1 MESEQTRRDGEPEED
16 GVERVVLAD
25 EWAGMRLDQALA
37 RALPDYSRN
46 VLTRWLREG
55 HLLVDDETPQ
65 PRHKVAGGES
75 VLLRV
80 PHEQAES
87 WEPQA
92 IDLDI
97 VHEDDDLLVVN
108 KPAGLVVHPAA
119 GNPDGTLINALVH
132 HAPELAELPRAGLV
146 HRLDKD
152 TTGLLVVARSR
163 LAHTRL
169 VADLQARTIRREYE
183 AVVWGVP
190 TGGGTID
197 EPIGRHPRDRKRMA
211 VIRGGRPAIT
221 HFTVEQ
227 RFAAH
232 SHLRVRLETG
242 RTHQIRV
249 HMAHRR
255 LPLVGDPVYGGRRAA
270 PGRVREEAAA
280 AVAAFPRQALHAAR
294 LGLNHPRS
302 GASLEWRAPL
312 PDDMHTLIAAL
323 AGSSRTGEAE
333 EFDDD
338 DV

>member
-1 MESEQTRRDGEPEED
+1 METEQTRGDGEPGED
-16 GVERVVLAD
+16 GVERTVLAA
-25 EWAGMRLDQALA
+25 ECAGMRLDQALA

-46 VLTRWLREG
+46 VLTRWLRDG
-55 HLLVDDETPQ
+55 HLLVDGETPQ

-75 VLLRV
+75 VCLRI
-80 PHEQAES
+80 PREQAES

-97 VHEDDDLLVVN
+97 VHEDADVLVVN

-119 GNPDGTLINALVH
+119 GNPDGTLVNALVH

-169 VADLQARTIRREYE
+169 VADLQARIIRREYE

-211 VIRGGRPAIT
+211 VIRGGRPAVT

-270 PGRVREEAAA
+270 PGRVHEEAAA

-302 GASLEWRAPL
+302 GAPLEWRAPL
-312 PDDMHTLIAAL
+312 PDDMHTLLAAL
-323 AGSSRTGEAE
+323 AGSGRMDPAK

>member
-1 MESEQTRRDGEPEED
+1 MASEQTPHGDEGDGA
-16 GVERVVLAD
+16 ERVILTA

-55 HLLVDDETPQ
+55 HLRVDGETLS
-65 PRHKVAGGES
+65 PRHKVVGGEHVS
-75 VLLRV
+75 LRV
-80 PHEQAES
+80 PHERAES

-92 IDLDI
+92 IELDI

-163 LAHTRL
+163 LAHTQL
-169 VADLQARTIRREYE
+169 VADLQARTIHREYE

-211 VIRGGRPAIT
+211 VIRGGRPAVT
-221 HFTVEQ
+221 HFTVAQ

-270 PGRVREEAAA
+270 PGRVREAAA
-280 AVAAFPRQALHAAR
+280 EAVAAFPRQALHAAR

-302 GASLEWRAPL
+302 GAALTWRAPL
-312 PDDMHTLIAAL
+312 PDDMHALLAAL
-323 AGSSRTGEAE
+323 AGDETAAAAE
-333 EFDDD
+333 ESDHDDT
-338 DV
+338 